1 MKRLKRLKTMLNGER
16 VILRGYRMTIP
27 KRIRDKFGLKDGS
40 VLQVGVEDERIV
52 LEIIRT

>member
-1 MKRLKRLKTMLNGER
+1 MERLKKLKNMVDGER
-16 VILRGYRMTIP
+16 VILRGYRVTIP

-40 VLQVGVEDERIV
+40 VLQIGTEDERIV